1 MNKPASPPS
10 LDPTAHCPLEGVRIM
25 DLSRLVAGNTLTMAL
40 ADLGAEVIKVEP
52 ATGDTLRGWKVAGLS
67 TAWKAYSRNKKSL
80 AMNFRDPQAI
90 DIMLRLASQAQVL
103 IESFRPGTLEKM
115 GLGPAVLL
123 KANPKLVIVRIS
135 GWGQDGPYSHKPG
148 FGTLIEGISGFA
160 SMNGFGDREP
170 VLPPIYLADMVAGL
184 YGAVGV
190 LTALREVEVNGG
202 KGQVIDL
209 PLLDP
214 LFAILGAQSANYR
227 LTGEVKQRTG
237 NRSSNSAPRNAYRT
251 RDGKW
256 VCLSAS
262 TQGMTERLLKSIGRP
277 ELITDPRFA
286 TNQARLQNVDELDGI
301 IGAFIGSM
309 NQQDCLAFFDQA
321 DVTVGPMYDIA
332 EIEQDPHF
340 AARGIIREIP
350 DAEMGSVPVH
360 TVSPRLTGTPGGIR
374 SPAPAL
380 GEHNEELLRSL
391 GLTDEQISRLQQSG
405 LLVSAKK
412 A

>member
-1 MNKPASPPS
+1 MNKPPSPPT
-10 LDPTAHCPLEGVRIM
+10 LDPNTHCPLNGVRIM
-25 DLSRLVAGNTLTMAL
+25 DLSRLVAGNTLTMPL
-40 ADLGAEVIKVEP
+40 ADMGAEVIKVEP

-90 DIMLRLASQAQVL
+90 DIMLKLASQAQVL

-115 GLGPAVLL
+115 GMGPAVLL
-123 KANPKLVIVRIS
+123 ELNPKLVIVRIS

-160 SMNGFGDREP
+160 SMNGHADREP
-170 VLPPIYLADMVAGL
+170 LLPPIFLADMVAGL

-227 LTGEVKQRTG
+227 LTGEVKPRTG
-237 NRSSNSAPRNAYRT
+237 NRSSNSAPRNAYKT

-256 VCLSAS
+256 VALSAS
-262 TQGMTERLLKSIGRP
+262 TQGMTERLLQSIGRA

-309 NQQDCLAFFDQA
+309 DQQDCLAFFDKA

-332 EIEQDPHF
+332 EIERDPHF

-360 TVSPRLTGTPGGIR
+360 NVSPRLTGTPGGIR
-374 SPAPAL
+374 SPAPGL
-380 GEHNEELLRSL
+380 GEHNEELLHSL

>member
-1 MNKPASPPS
+1 MTNKPS
-10 LDPTAHCPLEGVRIM
+10 LDQPERCPLDGVRIM

-40 ADLGAEVIKVEP
+40 ADLGAEVVKVEP
-52 ATGDTLRGWKVAGLS
+52 ATGDTLRGWKVAGMS

-80 AMNFRDPQAI
+80 ALNFRDPQAI
-90 DIMLRLASQAQVL
+90 EIMLKLASQAQVL

-115 GLGPAVLL
+115 GLGPDVLL
-123 KANPKLVIVRIS
+123 RSNPKLVIVRIS

-160 SMNGFGDREP
+160 SMNGHADREP
-170 VLPPIYLADMVAGL
+170 LLPPIYLADMVAGL
-184 YGAVGV
+184 YGSVGV
-190 LTALREVEVNGG
+190 LAALREVEVNGG

-214 LFAILGAQSANYR
+214 LFAILGAQSANFR
-227 LTGEVKQRTG
+227 LTGEVKPRTG
-237 NRSSNSAPRNAYRT
+237 NRSSNSAPRNAYKT
-251 RDGKW
+251 KDGKW
-256 VCLSAS
+256 VALSAS
-262 TQGMTERLLKSIGRP
+262 TQGMTERLLRCIGRP

-286 TNQARLQNVDELDGI
+286 TNQARLHNVDELDGI
-301 IGAFIGSM
+301 IGRFIGSM
-309 NQQDCLAFFDQA
+309 DQKECLAFFDRA

-332 EIEQDPHF
+332 EIERDPHF

-360 TVSPRLTGTPGGIR
+360 NVSPRLMGTPGAIR

-380 GEHNEELLRSL
+380 GEHNASLLRSL
-391 GLTDEQISRLQQSG
+391 GFSDEQIATLRQSG
-405 LLVSAKK
+405 VLVSTRKDG
-412 A
+412 

>member
-1 MNKPASPPS
+1 MTNKAS
-10 LDPTAHCPLEGVRIM
+10 LDQPEHCPLDGVRIM

-67 TAWKAYSRNKKSL
+67 TVWKAYSRNKKSL
-80 AMNFRDPQAI
+80 ALNFRDPQAI
-90 DIMLRLASQAQVL
+90 EIMLKLAGEAQVL

-115 GLGPAVLL
+115 GLGPDVLL
-123 KANPKLVIVRIS
+123 KSNPKLVIVRIS

-160 SMNGFGDREP
+160 SMNGHADREP
-170 VLPPIYLADMVAGL
+170 LLPPIFLADMVAGL
-184 YGAVGV
+184 YGSVGV
-190 LTALREVEVNGG
+190 LAALREVEVNGG

-227 LTGEVKQRTG
+227 LTGEVKPRTG

-251 RDGKW
+251 RDGQW

-262 TQGMTERLLKSIGRP
+262 TQGMTERLLQSIGRA

-286 TNQARLQNVDELDGI
+286 TNQVRLQNVDELDGI
-301 IGAFIGSM
+301 IGAFISSM
-309 NQQDCLAFFDQA
+309 DQQDCLAFFDKA

-332 EIEQDPHF
+332 EIEKDPHF

-360 TVSPRLTGTPGGIR
+360 NVSPRLMGTPGAIR

-380 GEHNEELLRSL
+380 GEHNASLLRSL
-391 GLTDEQISRLQQSG
+391 GFSDEQITTLQQSG
-405 LLVSAKK
+405 VLVSTTKGG
-412 A
+412 